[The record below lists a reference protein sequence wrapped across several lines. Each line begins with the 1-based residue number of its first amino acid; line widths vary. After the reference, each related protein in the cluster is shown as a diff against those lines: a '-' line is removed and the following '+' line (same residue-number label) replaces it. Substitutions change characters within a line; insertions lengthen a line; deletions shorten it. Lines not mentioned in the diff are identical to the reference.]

1 MKHANLAVAG
11 VVGGF
16 RRAGFCRRVCGPRRD
31 CRYRVQTH
39 GNRFRKWA
47 CRSQLLTTRDIEDM
61 GLDDYLDFAV
71 RVPNLGTAYQADGR
85 FDANAPAIR
94 GIFGS
99 GDAASAAT
107 TGFYIDDVPVSV
119 ALHPR
124 VIDLER
130 VEVLARPPGLA
141 VWRAFHGR
149 YHSAHHPTTQPE

>member
-1 MKHANLAVAG
+1 MKLRTLAVVLLCAPLALQADDDIG
-11 VVGGF
+11 LEEIVVTATKRTESLQEVGMSIT
-16 RRAGFCRRVCGPRRD
+16 A
-31 CRYRVQTH
+31 
-39 GNRFRKWA
+39 
-47 CRSQLLTTRDIEDM
+47 LTTRDIEDM

-124 VIDLER
+124 VIDLNASKFCAVRRAPSTVR
-130 VEVLARPPGLA
+130 VRWA
-141 VWRAFHGR
+141 VR
-149 YHSAHHPTTQPE
+149 SV